1 MPESCQLR
9 TRFHR
14 KVDHY
19 EERRFGRVG
28 KHLCVGVQYFNV
40 PQHEAFVYNIL
51 REVGSII
58 LAILERSSE
67 VASLALAKTCI
78 PAKLHRG
85 IAWSFSSVIF
95 KGFRIIKV
103 PLMAASLQSIVAAT
117 RQRLLERGLYR
128 PSSAQ
133 RELEQAA
140 AEYSPRGF
148 QQQLRRVAK
157 DGIAIIAEL
166 KKASPSK
173 GLIRAEF
180 DPSALARQLEQ
191 AGAAA
196 LSVLTDEDFFQGSL
210 RNLREA
216 SVSTSLPC
224 LRKDF
229 IIDELQ
235 IIEARANHADA
246 ILLIVAALEQPQLIG
261 LARIAAAHGLDV
273 LCETH
278 DELELQRAID
288 AGCEVIG
295 VNSRNLQTFNVSL
308 HTALRLA
315 EKIPVHCLR
324 VAESGIQSGADLAR
338 LRNAG
343 YDAFL
348 IGESLMRAAHPGEEL
363 KKLLQEAK
371 SERVD
376 SST

>member
-1 MPESCQLR
+1 
-9 TRFHR
+9 
-14 KVDHY
+14 
-19 EERRFGRVG
+19 
-28 KHLCVGVQYFNV
+28 
-40 PQHEAFVYNIL
+40 
-51 REVGSII
+51 
-58 LAILERSSE
+58 
-67 VASLALAKTCI
+67 
-78 PAKLHRG
+78 
-85 IAWSFSSVIF
+85 
-95 KGFRIIKV
+95 
-103 PLMAASLQSIVAAT
+103 MAASLQSIVAAT
-117 RQRLLERGLYR
+117 RQRLLERGLHR
-128 PSSAQ
+128 PSTAR

-148 QQQLRRVAK
+148 QHQLRRVAK

-180 DPSALARQLEQ
+180 DPSALATQLEQ

-196 LSVLTDEDFFQGSL
+196 LSVLTDEAFFQGSL

-216 SVSTSLPC
+216 SAGASLPC

-261 LARIAAAHGLDV
+261 LARIAEAHGLDV

-295 VNSRNLQTFNVSL
+295 VNSRNLSTFEVTL
-308 HTALRLA
+308 DTALRLA
-315 EKIPVHCLR
+315 EKIPANFVR
-324 VAESGIQSGADLAR
+324 VAESGIQSGADLVR
-338 LRNAG
+338 LRNVG

-363 KKLLQEAK
+363 KKMLQEAK
-371 SERVD
+371 NAG
-376 SST
+376 